1 MIGRIKGQLIEKK
14 RDSVVIDVHGIGY
27 VVYVTEKTAR
37 SLNLDNQSRDISL
50 YSELLVKEDLL
61 QLVGFITQI
70 EKDWFNILR
79 SVQGIG
85 AKVALTI
92 LNTLDTKELLH
103 ALRMKNELAFSS
115 VSGIG
120 SRMAQRLVVELSGR
134 KDLVVL
140 EDEEIKEIRDD
151 SNDQT
156 VNIIRRKEIQQDAL
170 SALQNLGFKTAEA
183 QSTIDKILIE
193 AKSKNCEILIPDDC
207 KIGIKFSGKG
217 KNKKINDVKKNEM
230 ILDIG
235 EKTLEKICD
244 KIDLSKTVLWNGPA
258 GYFENENFKKGTIS
272 IAKKISDN
280 TKNKSLI
287 SIIGGGDTLSAI
299 NRSKEKL
306 FFTHLSTAGGA
317 FLEFL
322 EGKDLPGLSVL
333 K

>member
-61 QLVGFITQI
+61 QLVGFVTQI

-92 LNTLDTKELLH
+92 LNTLDTKELLQ

-134 KDLVVL
+134 KDLIVL
-140 EDEEIKEIRDD
+140 EDEEINEIRDD
-151 SNDQT
+151 SNEHT
-156 VNIIRRKEIQQDAL
+156 INIIKRKEIQQDAL

-183 QSTIDKILIE
+183 QSTIDRILIE
-193 AKSKNCEILIPDDC
+193 DDLVDA
-207 KIGIKFSGKG
+207 SQL
-217 KNKKINDVKKNEM
+217 VKKA
-230 ILDIG
+230 LRS
-235 EKTLEKICD
+235 L
-244 KIDLSKTVLWNGPA
+244 A
-258 GYFENENFKKGTIS
+258 KG
-272 IAKKISDN
+272 
-280 TKNKSLI
+280 
-287 SIIGGGDTLSAI
+287 
-299 NRSKEKL
+299 
-306 FFTHLSTAGGA
+306 
-317 FLEFL
+317 
-322 EGKDLPGLSVL
+322 
-333 K
+333 

>member
-1 MIGRIKGQLIEKK
+1 MIGRIKGRLIEKK

-37 SLNLDNQSRDISL
+37 SLNLDIQSRDISL

-92 LNTLDTKELLH
+92 LNTLDTKELWH

-134 KDLVVL
+134 KDLIVL
-140 EDEEIKEIRDD
+140 EDEEIKEIKDD
-151 SNDQT
+151 NNEQT
-156 VNIIRRKEIQQDAL
+156 NNIIKRKEVQQDAL

-193 AKSKNCEILIPDDC
+193 DDLIDA
-207 KIGIKFSGKG
+207 SQL
-217 KNKKINDVKKNEM
+217 VKKA
-230 ILDIG
+230 LRS
-235 EKTLEKICD
+235 L
-244 KIDLSKTVLWNGPA
+244 A
-258 GYFENENFKKGTIS
+258 KG
-272 IAKKISDN
+272 
-280 TKNKSLI
+280 
-287 SIIGGGDTLSAI
+287 
-299 NRSKEKL
+299 
-306 FFTHLSTAGGA
+306 
-317 FLEFL
+317 
-322 EGKDLPGLSVL
+322 
-333 K
+333 

>member
-14 RDSVVIDVHGIGY
+14 RDSGVIDVHGIGY

-92 LNTLDTKELLH
+92 LNTLDTNELLH

-134 KDLVVL
+134 KDLMVL
-140 EDEEIKEIRDD
+140 EDEEIKEIKDD
-151 SNDQT
+151 NNEQT
-156 VNIIRRKEIQQDAL
+156 INIIKRKEVQQDAL

-193 AKSKNCEILIPDDC
+193 DDF
-207 KIGIKFSGKG
+207 IDASQL
-217 KNKKINDVKKNEM
+217 VKKA
-230 ILDIG
+230 LRS
-235 EKTLEKICD
+235 L
-244 KIDLSKTVLWNGPA
+244 A
-258 GYFENENFKKGTIS
+258 KG
-272 IAKKISDN
+272 
-280 TKNKSLI
+280 
-287 SIIGGGDTLSAI
+287 
-299 NRSKEKL
+299 
-306 FFTHLSTAGGA
+306 
-317 FLEFL
+317 
-322 EGKDLPGLSVL
+322 
-333 K
+333 